1 MQLVQNTDTILYSQ
15 SSSDWYDSNG
25 AHHFYIN
32 GQEYVGDPNAQHMTV
47 ETAEHVR
54 KYGMGD

>member
-1 MQLVQNTDTILYSQ
+1 MQNTDTILYSQ